1 MCHEVVNT
9 VLKPINPRQVRFRTG
24 DQALVREINLSLIM
38 QRLFEHTSL
47 SRAALAELTGLNKS
61 TVSSLVQELQDMNF
75 LREAGRLSG
84 SVGRPSV
91 MLELNPDAGIIISA
105 ELGVDYI
112 SVKSADFGANILRA
126 QHEPMDPAIPQET
139 ILERVIALLRDS
151 VTHSNQRTAANQRLL
166 GIALGVPGLVDQDT
180 GDLLFAPNLRWK
192 DVALKRQLSAA
203 FPSVPLFVEN
213 EANLAALGEYFY
225 GAAKG
230 YDDVLYI
237 STGVGLGGAIV
248 RRGQIVRG
256 KTGFAA
262 EFGHMTVDPNGA
274 LCNCGNRGCWE
285 TQVSQRALFQHIRAA
300 VEAGQASAL
309 VAATGGTLDRLTLPL
324 IVDAARAGDL
334 AAQAGITAVGRSL
347 GIGIASLINALN
359 PDLVVLG
366 GMFSLAG
373 DLILPLIEAEI
384 AQRALPWHAGATT
397 IMLAKHG
404 ADACVIGGIATVFQ
418 HILMAPAT
426 FRALVV

>member
-1 MCHEVVNT
+1 M
-9 VLKPINPRQVRFRTG
+9 LKPVNPRQVRFRTG

-75 LREAGRLSG
+75 LREAGRMSG

-91 MLELNPDAGIIISA
+91 MLELNPDAGVIISA

-112 SVKSADFGANILRA
+112 SVKCADFGANILRE
-126 QHEPMDPAIPQET
+126 QHEPMDSNTAQDT
-139 ILERVIALLRDS
+139 ILARVMTLLHDA
-151 VTHSNQRTAANQRLL
+151 VTHSSQRTAANERLL

-192 DVALKRQLSAA
+192 DVAIQRMLSAA
-203 FPSVPLFVEN
+203 FPSVPVFVEN
-213 EANLAALGEYFY
+213 EANLAALGEHFF

-256 KTGFAA
+256 KTGFAS
-262 EFGHMTVDPNGA
+262 EFGHMTVDPNGE

-285 TQVSQRALFQHIRAA
+285 TKVSQRALFQYIRAA
-300 VEAGQASAL
+300 VEAGESSAL
-309 VAATGGTLDRLTLPL
+309 VAATGGTLDRLTLPVT
-324 IVDAARAGDL
+324 VDAARAGD
-334 AAQAGITAVGRSL
+334 AVAQAAIIAVGRSL

-384 AQRALPWHAGATT
+384 AQRALPWHAAATT
-397 IMLAKHG
+397 VMLAKHG

>member
-1 MCHEVVNT
+1 M
-9 VLKPINPRQVRFRTG
+9 LKPITPRQVRFRTG

-91 MLELNPDAGIIISA
+91 MLELNPDAGVIISA

-112 SVKSADFGANILRA
+112 SVKCADFGANILRE
-126 QHEPMDPAIPQET
+126 QHEPIEPNTPQDT
-139 ILERVIALLRDS
+139 ILARVMALLHDA
-151 VTHSNQRTAANQRLL
+151 VAHSHHRTGHERLL

-192 DVALKRQLSAA
+192 DVAIKRLLSVA
-203 FPSVPLFVEN
+203 FPGAPVFVEN

-256 KTGFAA
+256 KSGFAA
-262 EFGHMTVDPNGA
+262 EFGHMTVDPNGE

-309 VAATGGTLDRLTLPL
+309 VAMIGGALDRLTLPV
-324 IVDAARAGDL
+324 IVDAAHAGDSV
-334 AAQAGITAVGRSL
+334 AQAAITTVGRSL

-384 AQRALPWHAGATT
+384 AQRALPWHAAATT
-397 IMLAKHG
+397 VMLAKHG
-404 ADACVIGGIATVFQ
+404 ANACVIGGIATVFQ